1 MDRGKMKQKWLTAS
15 LRLYAIL
22 LLLFFLAPILVIL
35 VLSFNDAPLPTF
47 PFKGVTEQWFV
58 RIFQDQSIKTALFN
72 SLTVAFSTSV
82 LAAVLGFALA
92 YSFARLASRL
102 KTALRFVIIILI
114 IIPWITI
121 SLSSLI
127 FYSRINVNPGLVPV
141 IFTLTC
147 LIFPYVTLIVEAR
160 LEGFPRSIEEAALDL
175 GARKWQVAK
184 DIYLP
189 LISPTIFVSF
199 LIAFI
204 LAFSDFIIS
213 YFLIGEHFTLPLKIF
228 SMLRYG
234 LSPVLNALSSL
245 LIIVAFLIY
254 ALVSLTYTHLT
265 RKNLSITS

>member
-1 MDRGKMKQKWLTAS
+1 MDRGKMKQKWLNTS
-15 LRLYAIL
+15 LKLYTLL
-22 LLLFFLAPILVIL
+22 LLLFLLAPIFVII

-47 PFKGVTEQWFV
+47 PLKGITVKWFA

-72 SLTVAFSTSV
+72 SIVVAFAASM
-82 LAAVLGFALA
+82 LATFLGFALA
-92 YSFARLASRL
+92 YSFARLQSRF
-102 KTALRFVIIILI
+102 KTALRFIIIILV

-127 FYSRINVNPGLVPV
+127 FYSRINVNPGIAPV

-147 LIFPYVTLIVEAR
+147 LIFPYVTLIMEAR
-160 LEGFPRSIEEAALDL
+160 LEGFPKSIEEAAMDL

-189 LISPTIFVSF
+189 LVSPTIFVSF

-245 LIIVAFLIY
+245 LIIMAFLIY
-254 ALVSLTYTHLT
+254 TLVSLSYTRLYK
-265 RKNLSITS
+265 RKLSSTS

>member
-1 MDRGKMKQKWLTAS
+1 MKQKWLNTS
-15 LRLYAIL
+15 LKLYTL
-22 LLLFFLAPILVIL
+22 LLLLLLLAPIFVIL

-47 PFKGVTEQWFV
+47 PLKGITVKWFA
-58 RIFQDQSIKTALFN
+58 RIFHDQSIRTALFN
-72 SLTVAFSTSV
+72 SLIVAFSTSV

-102 KTALRFVIIILI
+102 KTTLRFIIIILV

-127 FYSRINVNPGLVPV
+127 FYSKINVNPGLIPV

-147 LIFPYVTLIVEAR
+147 LIFPYVTLILEAR
-160 LEGFPRSIEEAALDL
+160 LEGFPRSLEEAALDL

-245 LIIVAFLIY
+245 LIITAFLIY
-254 ALVSLTYTHLT
+254 ALVSFTYTHVT
-265 RKNLSITS
+265 RKKLSITS

>member
-1 MDRGKMKQKWLTAS
+1 MKQKWLNAS
-15 LRLYAIL
+15 LKLYTL
-22 LLLFFLAPILVIL
+22 LLLLLLLAPIFVIL
-35 VLSFNDAPLPTF
+35 ILSFNDAPLPTF
-47 PFKGVTEQWFV
+47 PLKGLTVKWFV
-58 RIFQDQSIKTALFN
+58 LIFQDQSIKTALFN
-72 SLTVAFSTSV
+72 SLIVAFTTSV
-82 LAAVLGFALA
+82 LAAFLGFALA

-102 KTALRFVIIILI
+102 KTALRFIIIILV

-127 FYSRINVNPGLVPV
+127 FYSRVHVNPGLVPV

-147 LIFPYVTLIVEAR
+147 LIFPYVMLILEAR
-160 LEGFPRSIEEAALDL
+160 LEGFPKSIEEAAMDL
-175 GARKWQVAK
+175 GARKWQVAR

-189 LISPTIFVSF
+189 LVSPTIFVSF

-245 LIIVAFLIY
+245 LIIMAFILY
-254 ALVSLTYTHLT
+254 ALVSLSYTHLS
-265 RKNLSITS
+265 RKKLSTAS